1 MSTATSGL
9 TDISLSGESMEAHV
23 IPVATGDA
31 WIGYGVRSFQSV
43 ITELIDHAE
52 KELILTVY
60 VLTNVD
66 VVNTLSTALERGVTV
81 TIYLYDD
88 GEGITKKDAVIKIS
102 ALCEEYP
109 YLVINKVRKRVLHAK
124 VIVADGRKVLAGSA
138 NLTYPALINNYEL
151 GFLIEDAT
159 VAGKIIELI
168 RKVSE

>member
-1 MSTATSGL
+1 
-9 TDISLSGESMEAHV
+9 MEAN
-23 IPVATGDA
+23 ITPVATGDA

-43 ITELIDHAE
+43 ISELIEKAE

-66 VVNTLSTALERGVTV
+66 IVNALSIALERGIAV

-88 GEGITKKDAVIKIS
+88 GDGITKKDAVRKIS

-109 YLVINKVRKRVLHAK
+109 YLIINKVRNRVLHAK

-151 GFLIEDAT
+151 GFLIENAT

-168 RKVSE
+168 KKVGE

>member
-1 MSTATSGL
+1 
-9 TDISLSGESMEAHV
+9 MEANV

-43 ITELIDHAE
+43 ISEMIENAE

-60 VLTNVD
+60 VMTNID
-66 VVNTLSTALERGVTV
+66 IVNTLSNALDRGVSV

-88 GEGITKKDAVIKIS
+88 GDGITKKDAVRKIS

-109 YLVINKVRKRVLHAK
+109 YLTIKTVRKRVLHAK

-138 NLTYPALINNYEL
+138 NLTYPALTNNYEL
-151 GFLIEDAT
+151 GFLVENAT
-159 VAGKIIELI
+159 VAGKVIELI
-168 RKVSE
+168 KKVGE